1 MNNSSN
7 YKNSSILSK
16 KSLEFAYLRTE
27 LSSQNT
33 YYSIMRAAFTIA
45 LVASYTRKWFILGF
59 SILLLIGAYVQ
70 YYLLGELLVK
80 IHKNE
85 NNTENIKANETDT
98 EIETE
103 NYVYKLRNS
112 NKYLIFYYSV
122 LFILVIILEY
132 FIKK

>member
-1 MNNSSN
+1 
-7 YKNSSILSK
+7 
-16 KSLEFAYLRTE
+16 
-27 LSSQNT
+27 
-33 YYSIMRAAFTIA
+33 MRAAFTIA

-112 NKYLIFYYSV
+112 NKYLIF
-122 LFILVIILEY
+122 IILY
-132 FIKK
+132 YLSL